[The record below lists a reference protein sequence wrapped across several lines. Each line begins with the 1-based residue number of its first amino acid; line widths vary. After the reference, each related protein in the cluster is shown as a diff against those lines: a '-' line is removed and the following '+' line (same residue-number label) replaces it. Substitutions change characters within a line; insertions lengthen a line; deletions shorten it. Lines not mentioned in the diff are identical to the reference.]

1 MSEAYKIFV
10 NRKNAEKFA
19 KEHNGKII
27 PFNLETDRRYE
38 VKYEEEGER
47 NEQTTD

>member
-1 MSEAYKIFV
+1 MSKSYKIFV

-27 PFNLETDRRYE
+27 AFNLGTEKRYE
-38 VKYEEEGER
+38 VKYEEDGEA
-47 NEQTTD
+47 E